1 VRHTFHKAERLHSK
15 KLIRLLF
22 EKGIIQ
28 KLYPLLFMY
37 LPYPEGD
44 THQVLFSV
52 PRKNFKKAVD
62 RNRIRRQMRE
72 AYRINKHIITSNEEV
87 SIPFLIG
94 YVYIGKLK
102 LPYQKVEEKI
112 LISLHRLSRKLTEKN
127 F

>member
-22 EKGIIQ
+22 EKGIRQ
-28 KLYPLLFMY
+28 KLYPLLFIY
-37 LPYPEGD
+37 LPYPEGN

-72 AYRINKHIITSNEEV
+72 AYRINKHIITSHEAP

-94 YVYIGKLK
+94 YVYIGKIK
-102 LPYQKVEEKI
+102 LPYKKVEEKI
-112 LISLHRLSRKLTEKN
+112 LTSLHRLSKS
-127 F
+127 